1 VSRIEHLQTLG
12 QSLAAG
18 SAALLEDVR
27 EGFFPRPA
35 VADEEAV
42 DNSVAG
48 AGDRED
54 SKCQVRFSNEVDV
67 NGDTFNEGKSISQV
81 SGGERFQFWNAESPI
96 SL

>member
-1 VSRIEHLQTLG
+1 MSRVEDLQTLG
-12 QSLAAG
+12 QSLAAS

-48 AGDRED
+48 AGDAASFVGHGVLGPPVLEPPYA
-54 SKCQVRFSNEVDV
+54 SALSHIE
-67 NGDTFNEGKSISQV
+67 
-81 SGGERFQFWNAESPI
+81 
-96 SL
+96 

>member
-1 VSRIEHLQTLG
+1 LG

-42 DNSVAG
+42 DNSVVG
-48 AGDRED
+48 AGD
-54 SKCQVRFSNEVDV
+54 
-67 NGDTFNEGKSISQV
+67 
-81 SGGERFQFWNAESPI
+81 AA
-96 SL
+96 SLVGHGVLENRK